1 MANRTLQVNGQDF
14 VINRD
19 KKADVTQLTVNGSAF
34 TVDRTA
40 PVIDSDPVGNSRPL
54 LGKLVGDAAAAYS
67 LRDLNTKQGDTDVVN
82 VRRSLDNS
90 EKIFKAKDVPTIED
104 WTNGKQETTLPAEN
118 LAVTVEGGSEV
129 AGKYYST
136 NVTYATG
143 GVETPV
149 LVYYNNALT
158 VPLKI
163 IRFKYGSELRWR
175 FERQDNHNVVIDPTN
190 QGVKYESPADVPISD
205 WTGTGNTAITSITK
219 VSNADAAYSLRKVN
233 STYGIPVTEVNG
245 TDGFPTTITGSS
257 QSITGTSFTVREFS
271 NNSPDSSEA
280 TAANGVYRV
289 SATKTSAA
297 SFAKSI
303 RIRGL
308 EDGKQYT
315 VKGEFRMVE
324 DTTSGGDSAAAV
336 DISDDTAGTD
346 EDAVST
352 TSTTFVPFLIDAG
365 YNSGSLGNFVDFT
378 VTTVGSETG
387 TITAEFRNV
396 QIIENNNSAVRIRR
410 SSDDVE
416 VIVGFDSDDKVSASS
431 AITNVSEEGGESGST
446 TATNLNGFLN
456 ETLDDRFST
465 VTYPDTIN
473 SNYRQWTSLT
483 ATSNSFS
490 ATTGTVNSDN
500 ARYNYVLPSDIS
512 ASDGAM
518 TTFRISGTVNYTTST
533 GSGNGFFLKF
543 TNYIN
548 GGGSH
553 DFGSISLTGVG
564 TIQSNKLRF
573 NHGDNGDFLIDV
585 TGNGTNIIRSIA
597 FLQTE
602 VTSGTT
608 SISLTNLKFE
618 IIKHGAT
625 VHTWY
630 DQAGSNNAVQDTA
643 ANQPKIAESGALLA
657 DGLKF
662 DGTNDMLTNSNVG
675 AMQASDGMSSFTVHK
690 KRVAS
695 TSTTFGDDNPQYLYH
710 LCDTSLS
717 DTVLAHRI
725 VGGQLSALRANAA
738 GDGYLTTTTTN
749 HLIKTT
755 KNLSSAIGSSGF
767 QNHFNATIPAESAE
781 NSGTSYDSTTTELT
795 IGAQDGIGG
804 GGRFY
809 DGEIEELII
818 YKSDQSANRFKI
830 ESNINN
836 YYGLYNDA
844 NELTQTE
851 WQATGAESFSSTSTD
866 GFSYS
871 NSSSTAF
878 IGVTLSETL
887 PLNDSVF
894 VSFNAS
900 GVDIPDESPQIR
912 LRDSVSGGTAT
923 SSLIGVVQNGFNSF
937 ELTYDNSS
945 YANGD
950 NIVFSEGNTGG
961 GTVTISD
968 FKVSRIARDGF
979 VETWYDQSGND
990 RHASQIEE
998 QAQPYIVINGGNV
1011 KTAKGFYAIDQDG
1024 RKAGSG
1030 VNQKAGLKTEYNP
1043 TGTDGALTEYSVFAL
1058 YELYSTD
1065 STNINSTLFSSG
1077 GAAGNAGYGGI
1088 ILRNTSGSRIMLNNT
1103 DGNATGGGSF
1113 SSATSIAAATASNLT
1128 AYGSIH
1134 GIHLISGHFK
1144 HGVGMITR
1152 EDGVTSADA
1161 EPNAPIPHASNSTYQ
1176 GKVMLLAEFTYQQTN
1191 PWHGRASE
1199 IIFYE
1204 KDHRLNTEAIETN
1217 INNQYQIYS

>member
-1 MANRTLQVNGQDF
+1 MSSEL
-14 VINRD
+14 
-19 KKADVTQLTVNGSAF
+19 LGSAQN
-34 TVDRTA
+34 VLK
-40 PVIDSDPVGNSRPL
+40 GN
-54 LGKLVGDAAAAYS
+54 LGGAWDINKGYADAYTDLGIARRFGGASAAYS
-67 LRDLNTKQGDTDVVN
+67 LRDIGAMNGPVVN
-82 VRRSLDNS
+82 VRREPHDDDDPGVADETDFSANQVQSGVL
-90 EKIFKAKDVPTIED
+90 ED
-104 WTNGKQETTLPAEN
+104 WVNGKLESTLPAD
-118 LAVTVEGGSEV
+118 V
-129 AGKYYST
+129 A
-136 NVTYATG
+136 
-143 GVETPV
+143 
-149 LVYYNNALT
+149 
-158 VPLKI
+158 
-163 IRFKYGSELRWR
+163 
-175 FERQDNHNVVIDPTN
+175 
-190 QGVKYESPADVPISD
+190 
-205 WTGTGNTAITSITK
+205 TA
-219 VSNADAAYSLRKVN
+219 AAAYSLRKVN

-396 QIIENNNSAVRIRR
+396 QIIENENSAVRIRR

-446 TATNLNGFLN
+446 TATDLNGFLN
-456 ETLDDRFST
+456 EVLDNKFSP
-465 VTYPDTIN
+465 VTYPDNIAAI
-473 SNYRQWTSLT
+473 YRQWTTLT
-483 ATSNSFS
+483 ATTTSLV
-490 ATTGTVNSDN
+490 ATTGTVDTNA
-500 ARYNYVLPSDIS
+500 ARYCYALPSAITPSD
-512 ASDGAM
+512 ASGLKL
-518 TTFRISGTVNYTTST
+518 RLSGTVSYTAS
-533 GSGNGFFLKF
+533 SGGGLIVKLSQDA
-543 TNYIN
+543 N
-548 GGGSH
+548 GGNSY
-553 DFGSISLTGVG
+553 DFVNPTLTGVG
-564 TIQSNKLRF
+564 TIISDTLKFVNG
-573 NHGDNGDFLIDV
+573 NSGDFVLEF
-585 TGNGTNIIRSIA
+585 NGSASHNLRSID

-608 SISLTNLKFE
+608 SVSFTNLKFE
-618 IIKHGAT
+618 IIEHGAT

-630 DQAGSNNAVQDTA
+630 DQAGSNNAVQATA
-643 ANQPKIAESGALLA
+643 ANQPKIAENGALIT

-844 NELTQTE
+844 NEFSTSTWQNGGTGSNDSWDSLTN
-851 WQATGAESFSSTSTD
+851 SSTD
-866 GFSYS
+866 GFVA
-871 NSSSTAF
+871 STDNGSGSTENA
-878 IGVTLSETL
+878 VCS
-887 PLNDSVF
+887 LNFANVVPDNGRVF
-894 VSFNAS
+894 VSFNCEFGGTAVTAAS
-900 GVDIPDESPQIR
+900 QKLRVQ
-912 LRDSVSGGTAT
+912 LRDSSGNIANDVVQPADGGDGGTQFR
-923 SSLIGVVQNGFNSF
+923 ICNQGFNRVAY
-937 ELTYDNSS
+937 TVNSS
-945 YANGD
+945 TASNIEFLLEVANGR
-950 NIVFSEGNTGG
+950 TGSA
-961 GTVTISD
+961 TVTD
-968 FKVSRIARDGF
+968 LKVSRIARDGF
-979 VETWYDQSGND
+979 VETWYDQSGNG
-990 RHASQIEE
+990 RNAT
-998 QAQPYIVINGGNV
+998 QATAAQQPELVVNGGI
-1011 KTAKGFYAIDQDG
+1011 AKNSGGLPSPRFSRVLDVGLELDF
-1024 RKAGSG
+1024 SG
-1030 VNQKAGLKTEYNP
+1030 VNV
-1043 TGTDGALTEYSVFAL
+1043 D
-1058 YELYSTD
+1058 
-1065 STNINSTLFSSG
+1065 
-1077 GAAGNAGYGGI
+1077 
-1088 ILRNTSGSRIMLNNT
+1088 NTSVYVVNQQNRNFSNALVANMSGFRVRFGRHFDSS
-1103 DGNATGGGSF
+1103 DGNIRKVELEIANSGDTQHLYGTTNLNTQPAYGLYLAYLKGGGTSKVGF
-1113 SSATSIAAATASNLT
+1113 NSVTATSTSLT
-1128 AYGSIH
+1128 
-1134 GIHLISGHFK
+1134 L
-1144 HGVGMITR
+1144 
-1152 EDGVTSADA
+1152 DGTYTWNQIFRGD
-1161 EPNAPIPHASNSTYQ
+1161 SNSSNRNFNH
-1176 GKVMLLAEFTYQQTN
+1176 MIPEL
-1191 PWHGRASE
+1191 
-1199 IIFYE
+1199 I
-1204 KDHRLNTEAIETN
+1204 
-1217 INNQYQIYS
+1217 IYSGDKLVDTEIADNIKDYYNI